1 MANKRVGKRTV
12 KLQNNPTIISAA
24 SVVGPKEG
32 QGPLKEYF
40 NLILQD
46 DLYGEKSWELAESKM
61 HKTTDVLRV
70 DLASVRAGRATPA
83 LLEKVMVDY
92 YGTPTP
98 VNQVASVTVPEPRM
112 IIIQPWEKN
121 LLKDIERAIM
131 KSDLGL
137 NPNSDGAVIRLNL
150 PQLTEE
156 RRKEIV
162 KTVHKKSEDA
172 RVIVRNLRRDANDAV
187 KKAEKAKEIT
197 EDEAKKGTDDIQKM
211 TDKIIKEIDNIMA
224 NKEKEVMEI

>member
-1 MANKRVGKRTV
+1 MATV
-12 KLQNNPTIISAA
+12 KEII
-24 SVVGPKEG
+24 
-32 QGPLKEYF
+32 
-40 NLILQD
+40 
-46 DLYGEKSWELAESKM
+46 ELAESKM

-187 KKAEKAKEIT
+187 KKAEKDKEIT

>member
-1 MANKRVGKRTV
+1 MATV
-12 KLQNNPTIISAA
+12 KEII
-24 SVVGPKEG
+24 
-32 QGPLKEYF
+32 
-40 NLILQD
+40 
-46 DLYGEKSWELAESKM
+46 ELAESKM

-121 LLKDIERAIM
+121 LLKDIER
-131 KSDLGL
+131 DLGL